1 MCSRVLVDSPPATA
15 ADRRELATNI
25 YDSTTWM
32 SRMIQDL
39 LDVST
44 IEAGVLSIVRA
55 NEKVEPILRRA
66 SDLFTRAAAE
76 HNVTVIVQVE
86 DAALSVHADS
96 ERLMQAVANLI
107 GNAVK
112 FTPARGSVAVTA
124 CALGAD
130 VEIAVTDTGRGI
142 AEQDLSHIFDR
153 YWHTRGS
160 QAGAG
165 LGLAIAKG
173 IVEAHGGRIVVAST
187 LGAGSR
193 FALLLPLTVQERAE
207 AT

>member
-1 MCSRVLVDSPPATA
+1 
-15 ADRRELATNI
+15 
-25 YDSTTWM
+25 
-32 SRMIQDL
+32 MIQDL

-44 IEAGVLSIVRA
+44 IEAGVLSIVCE
-55 NEKVEPILRRA
+55 NEKLEPIVRRA
-66 SDLFTRAAAE
+66 SDLFVRAAADR
-76 HNVTVIVQVE
+76 NVGIVVQVD

-107 GNAVK
+107 ANALK
-112 FTPARGSVAVTA
+112 FTPSGGSIAVTA
-124 CALGAD
+124 SARSD
-130 VEIAVTDTGRGI
+130 EVEVAVADTGRGI

-173 IVEAHGGRIVVAST
+173 IVEAHGGRIAVDST
-187 LGAGSR
+187 LGVGSR
-193 FALLLPLTVQERAE
+193 FSLLLPRVIQQRAE